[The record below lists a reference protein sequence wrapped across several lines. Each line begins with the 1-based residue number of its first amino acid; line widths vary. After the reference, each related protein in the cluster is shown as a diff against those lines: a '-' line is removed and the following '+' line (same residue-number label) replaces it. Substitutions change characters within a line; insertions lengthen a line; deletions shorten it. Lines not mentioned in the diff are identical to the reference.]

1 MTVTSSTLA
10 TTDLETPDM
19 KPTLQADDN
28 FLRRILFALIV
39 CAVATG
45 CIAAYAGVSADQTGI
60 VNITMP
66 KGFAR

>member
-1 MTVTSSTLA
+1 
-10 TTDLETPDM
+10 M
-19 KPTLQADDN
+19 KPTIQADDS
-28 FLRRILFALIV
+28 FLRRILFALIF

-45 CIAAYAGVSADQTGI
+45 CIAAYAGVSADQTGV